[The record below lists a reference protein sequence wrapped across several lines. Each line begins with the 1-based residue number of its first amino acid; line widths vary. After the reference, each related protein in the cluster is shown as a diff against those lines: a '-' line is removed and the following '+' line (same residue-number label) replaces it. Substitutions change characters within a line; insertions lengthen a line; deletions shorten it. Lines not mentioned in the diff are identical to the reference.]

1 MMLQPKRMKFR
12 KYQKN
17 IQSKKRSNL
26 SGLRFGQYGIK
37 ALKSGYIPAKALEA
51 MRQNLNKKLKKTGKL
66 WVCIFPDIPRSQKP
80 AEVRMGKGKG
90 AVAFWTSQV
99 EAGQI
104 VFELNTNSPEIAL
117 QASKS
122 IARMLSIPVCLV
134 KKEQPL

>member
-51 MRQNLNKKLKKTGKL
+51 MRQSLNKKLKKDRETLG
-66 WVCIFPDIPRSQKP
+66 
-80 AEVRMGKGKG
+80 VR
-90 AVAFWTSQV
+90 FS
-99 EAGQI
+99 
-104 VFELNTNSPEIAL
+104 
-117 QASKS
+117 
-122 IARMLSIPVCLV
+122 
-134 KKEQPL
+134 

>member
-17 IQSKKRSNL
+17 IKSKKKCNL
-26 SGLRFGQYGIK
+26 SSLNFGQYGIK

-66 WVCIFPDIPRSQKP
+66 WVRVFPDIPRSQKP

-90 AVAFWTSQV
+90 SVAFWTSQV

-104 VFELNTNSPEIAL
+104 LFELNTNSPDIAS
-117 QASKS
+117 QASEIIS
-122 IARMLSIPVCLV
+122 GMANIPVCLV